1 MRRIL
6 GASAAFLALATM
18 GMVGC
23 SKSGSSASSSSGAST
38 LTLAGTL
45 SSTLAVQGYHTSG
58 SVGSMSGDQ
67 SAFAVTLSE
76 LEIYG
81 ICFSTPPAIAQA
93 DVAASGSFSITLA
106 CAPGNAVTAIFRV
119 KDTQTEVGSIVFED
133 TSKKDL
139 NGNSKQSTSV
149 VLNGDTNFGS
159 IAINSDGKVVIPVT
173 AIASTAGSTTV
184 TAGTAFDY
192 NGAWTFSAVEA
203 SLIPSGSGYVNA
215 YTGCDIN
222 TGTGC
227 NQPGIPAG
235 MPITM
240 LRLTGKEFTK
250 NGSCNLADTGS
261 NTFSGSCP
269 ASAGT
274 TGTTDVNAVSIWEG
288 PASGATG
295 VISSAIAACGNKT
308 GFTADEARAF
318 AGVDL
323 TGFTPAIGGT
333 SYSYGR
339 ITFSAPSGFGG
350 DTLDGN
356 TGNGGGAAQAWMKTD
371 ATSNWPVME
380 CTAKQVTGTNS
391 VVYSVNYCKATAHV
405 DDDNNGSTAS
415 SNDDGTPGSTDT
427 PSTFYFANIEG
438 FGGGCVGSDGKP
450 LRVDNWGSLT
460 SSTCT
465 NTASPVTG
473 INSQSCS
480 YTGAPVSG
488 AASQTF
494 TCTFS
499 NGMFTE
505 SGGNFTASSATNV
518 DHSTLSWAS
527 LVAQG
532 GKCKDI
538 VTGGNAAKRLAQYKC
553 YANAYFQNGGGGG
566 GSGCST
572 RFNFNWNAVAYADFV
587 IDEGRG
593 KPRGNFM
600 TNVITYSPDGSTMFI
615 NDEQDEYREIRGSGS
630 SSVRC
635 NLGRTT
641 KIVMKKVADNKLLFD
656 MQDSTRLKSTDAA
669 CRASANAK
677 DSAGACLT
685 GNNGADV
692 CQALKEGNQK
702 QMAYLTKI

>member
-1 MRRIL
+1 MRSLL
-6 GASAAFLALATM
+6 GVSGALLALAAMT
-18 GMVGC
+18 MVGC
-23 SKSGSSASSSSGAST
+23 AKSASSGSGASTGAST

-45 SSTLAVQGYHTSG
+45 SSSLALQGYHTNG
-58 SVGSMSGDQ
+58 SVGALAGDQ

-93 DVAASGSFSITLA
+93 DVAASGAFSITLA

-119 KDTQTEVGSIVFED
+119 KESQTEVGSIVFED
-133 TSKKDL
+133 NTKKDL
-139 NGNSKQSTSV
+139 NGNNKQSTSV

-159 IAINSDGKVVIPVT
+159 IAINSDGKVVIPVST
-173 AIASTAGSTTV
+173 ISATAGSTTV
-184 TAGTAFDY
+184 AAGSAFNY
-192 NGAWTFSAVEA
+192 NGSWQFSAVEA
-203 SLIPSGSGYVNA
+203 SLIPANSGYTNA
-215 YTGCDIN
+215 YAGCDLN

-227 NQPGIPAG
+227 DQAGIPAG

-288 PASGATG
+288 PASGSTG
-295 VISSAIAACGNKT
+295 VIASAINACGNKT

-318 AGVDL
+318 AAVDL

-333 SYSYGR
+333 SYTYGR
-339 ITFSAPSGFGG
+339 ITFTTPSGFGG
-350 DTLDGN
+350 DTLLGSAS
-356 TGNGGGAAQAWMKTD
+356 GGGSAQAWMKTD
-371 ATSNWPVME
+371 ATSNWPVND
-380 CTAKQVTGTNS
+380 CTARQVTGTNS
-391 VVYSVNYCKATAHV
+391 VSYTVNYCRATAHL
-405 DDDNNGSTAS
+405 DDDSDA
-415 SNDDGTPGSTDT
+415 GTPSNNDNPPGGAVDT
-427 PSTFYFANIEG
+427 ISTFYFGNIEG

-450 LRVDNWGSLT
+450 LRVDNWGAIAP
-460 SSTCT
+460 SSCT
-465 NTASPVTG
+465 NSSSPVAG
-473 INSQSCS
+473 ISSQACT
-480 YTGAPVSG
+480 YTGAPTSG

-499 NGMFTE
+499 HGMFTE
-505 SGGNFTASSATNV
+505 SGGNFTAANPTNL
-518 DHSTLSWAS
+518 DHTTLTYAS
-527 LVAQG
+527 LVSQG
-532 GKCKDI
+532 GFCKSITANTD
-538 VTGGNAAKRLAQYKC
+538 AARLAQYRC
-553 YANAYFQNGGGGG
+553 YANAYFQGGGGG

-572 RFNFNWNAVAYADFV
+572 RFNFNWNATSAADFV

-600 TNVITYSPDGSTMFI
+600 TNIVTYSPDGTTMFI
-615 NDEQDEYREIRGSGS
+615 NDEEDEYREIRGSGS
-630 SSVRC
+630 ASVRC
-635 NLGRTT
+635 ELGRTT
-641 KIVMKKVADNKLLFD
+641 KIVMKKIADNKLLFD

-677 DSAGACLT
+677 DSAGACLSP
-685 GNNGADV
+685 GNGADV
-692 CQALKEGNQK
+692 CEALKEGNRK